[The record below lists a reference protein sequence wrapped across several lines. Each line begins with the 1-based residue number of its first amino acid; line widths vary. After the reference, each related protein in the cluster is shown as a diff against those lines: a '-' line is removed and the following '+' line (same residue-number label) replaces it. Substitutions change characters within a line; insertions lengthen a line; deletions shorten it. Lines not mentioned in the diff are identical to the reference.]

1 MYLPYWD
8 SEIDVEVGSLA
19 FSNRERAAL
28 TLAGLHSDLLKR
40 LSAYALS
47 LNSELLYL
55 CGTNCGIAGSM
66 IWEEAILNDRDL
78 GEPSPFTLVF
88 GYSREM
94 EDLASHFVDGQRAL
108 RAGVTQCTFWNRKI
122 PLASYKVIAFMS
134 ALPVMNEMESLEAL
148 AEEFCRSEQVSPL
161 VPGYAERFGFLR
173 APVSYE
179 TDTPWGLLMTS
190 RLEEFQ
196 LEATRS
202 VVGPSPTVPLPL
214 FYELANTCRTLESG
228 MSSDEEF

>member
-19 FSNRERAAL
+19 FSNREHAAL
-28 TLAGLHSDLLKR
+28 TLAGLHSELLKK

-47 LNSELLYL
+47 LGSELLYL
-55 CGTNCGIAGSM
+55 CGTNCGVAGSM
-66 IWEEAILNDRDL
+66 IWEEAILDQRDL
-78 GEPSPFTLVF
+78 SEGSPFTLVF

-94 EDLASHFVDGQRAL
+94 ERLASHFVEGQRAL

-122 PLASYKVIAFMS
+122 PLASYKVIAFMA
-134 ALPVMNEMESLEAL
+134 ALPVVNEMKSLKAL
-148 AEEFCRSEQVSPL
+148 VEEFRHSGYGCTL
-161 VPGYAERFGFLR
+161 VADYAERFGFLR

-179 TDTPWGLLMTS
+179 TDTPGGLLMTS

-202 VVGPSPTVPLPL
+202 VVGPSPSVPLPL
-214 FYELANTCRTLESG
+214 FYELANTCR
-228 MSSDEEF
+228 SDEIEEF

>member
-8 SEIDVEVGSLA
+8 SEIDVEVGCLA
-19 FSNRERAAL
+19 FSNREHAAL

-66 IWEEAILNDRDL
+66 TWEEVVLDQRDL
-78 GEPSPFTLVF
+78 SGPAPFTLVF

-94 EDLASHFVDGQRAL
+94 EAFASHFVEGQNAL

-122 PLASYKVIAFMS
+122 PLASYKVIAFMA
-134 ALPVMNEMESLEAL
+134 ALPIVNDMEALGAL
-148 AEEFCRSEQVSPL
+148 AEAFRRSALGSALIPA
-161 VPGYAERFGFLR
+161 YAERLGFLR

-202 VVGPSPTVPLPL
+202 VVGPSPSVPLPL
-214 FYELANTCRTLESG
+214 FYELANTSRLYDLE
-228 MSSDEEF
+228 EI